1 MVAMHPNLMSVMAAE
16 RMAQL
21 QASAANNRRGR
32 VARIRNRLSIRPRAR
47 VAHA

>member
-1 MVAMHPNLMSVMAAE
+1 MHPDLMNVMATE

-21 QASAANNRRGR
+21 RASAAANRRGR
-32 VARIRNRLSIRPRAR
+32 TVRIRQRLSFRPRAR

>member
-1 MVAMHPNLMSVMAAE
+1 MAMHPNLMSVMAAE

-21 QASAANNRRGR
+21 RASAVSNRRGR
-32 VARIRNRLSIRPRAR
+32 SAKIRQRLSFRPRAR